1 MIKYE
6 CMGKKIYTIEEIKE
20 KAVPIAKSYGVNEL
34 SLFGSYSRNEQNE
47 NSDVDFFIKS
57 GDLRGYFA
65 YFNFVN
71 ELEKIFNCHVDV
83 IMDGIED
90 KDFLDRIDKDKKVL
104 YVK

>member
-1 MIKYE
+1 M
-6 CMGKKIYTIEEIKE
+6 YTIKEIKE
-20 KAVPIAKSYGVNEL
+20 KAIPVAKNYGINEL

-71 ELEKIFNCHVDV
+71 ELESVFGCHVDV
-83 IMDGIED
+83 VMDGIED
-90 KDFLDRIDKDKKVL
+90 KKFLDMINRDKKVL
-104 YVK
+104 YVRER

>member
-1 MIKYE
+1 M
-6 CMGKKIYTIEEIKE
+6 YTIKEIKE
-20 KAVPIAKSYGVNEL
+20 KAIPVAKNYGINEL

-71 ELEKIFNCHVDV
+71 ELENVFGCHVDV
-83 IMDGIED
+83 VMDGIED
-90 KDFLDRIDKDKKVL
+90 KKFLDMINRDKKVL
-104 YVK
+104 YVRER

>member
-1 MIKYE
+1 MF
-6 CMGKKIYTIEEIKE
+6 TISEIKE
-20 KAVPIAKSYGVNEL
+20 KAIPIAKNYGINEL

-71 ELEKIFNCHVDV
+71 DLEKVFSCHVDV

-90 KDFLDRIDKDKKVL
+90 KEFVNKINKDKKVL
-104 YVK
+104 YVRER

>member
-1 MIKYE
+1 MF
-6 CMGKKIYTIEEIKE
+6 TINEIKE
-20 KAVPIAKSYGVNEL
+20 KAIPVAKSYGIDEL

-57 GDLRGYFA
+57 GGLRGYFA

-71 ELEKIFNCHVDV
+71 DLEKTFNCHVDV

-90 KDFLDRIDKDKKVL
+90 KDFLNRIIKDRKVL
-104 YVK
+104 YVREG